1 MPLVQHNQSHPL
13 FRDLRQERLPAMK
26 ARHVAPT
33 PTRAIGFVLVTYDV
47 VICRRVLVIRPLIPI

>member
-1 MPLVQHNQSHPL
+1 MPLVQHNQSDPL

-33 PTRAIGFVLVTYDV
+33 PTGAIGFVLVTYDV